1 MYRINSRNLLNSYDN
16 VGIVASSLCM
26 IHCIGTPILFIAKA
40 CSTSCCS
47 EAPIWWQLIDYLF
60 LIISFVAIY
69 FATKNTNHYWIKIA
83 FWITWFIL
91 LLSILNHTFQII
103 EAPKHFIY
111 IPSSAVII
119 LHFYNQRFCKCREN
133 SCCID

>member
-26 IHCIGTPILFIAKA
+26 IHCLGTPFLFIAKA

-83 FWITWFIL
+83 FGSHG
-91 LLSILNHTFQII
+91 LSCFFLF
-103 EAPKHFIY
+103 
-111 IPSSAVII
+111 
-119 LHFYNQRFCKCREN
+119 
-133 SCCID
+133 